1 MNIVSISM
9 RHVKMEEDELVSMKK
24 IVLVEEDVMK
34 SLSWCILVLLWLYY
48 NIFMH
53 MGQDSLIHYLLLMDK
68 IGQILTL
75 ISIDYPVS

>member
-1 MNIVSISM
+1 
-9 RHVKMEEDELVSMKK
+9 
-24 IVLVEEDVMK
+24 
-34 SLSWCILVLLWLYY
+34 
-48 NIFMH
+48 MH